1 MLRDLTFEAM
11 QQTTLHKKW
20 NFPLMISSVNVT
32 KSSGDDAF
40 GQICWKNPWLK
51 TSFLRSATC
60 RIWYQKFTFETCK
73 EYI

>member
-51 TSFLRSATC
+51 TSFFAQRHMSNLIPKIYFR
-60 RIWYQKFTFETCK
+60 KM
-73 EYI
+73 